1 MFSTYFALLVT
12 QNPAICEPKQE
23 HRISGTNR
31 KCSKMIDL
39 NPNIPI
45 VTLNVKANIATERKR
60 WPN

>member
-12 QNPAICEPKQE
+12 QNSAICEPKQE

-45 VTLNVKANIATERKR
+45 VTLNMKANIAIER
-60 WPN
+60 